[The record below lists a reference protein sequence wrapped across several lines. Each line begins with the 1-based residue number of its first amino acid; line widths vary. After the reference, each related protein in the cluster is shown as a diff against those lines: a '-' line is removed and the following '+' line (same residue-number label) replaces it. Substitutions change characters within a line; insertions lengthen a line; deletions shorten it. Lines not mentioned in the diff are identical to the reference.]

1 MLKTVREK
9 CQVTYNG
16 RYFRIKWEFSTE
28 TIKNRRSWADVKQ
41 TLKEHKCQPSLLYP
55 AKLAITI
62 DGETKVLEDKT
73 IFTQYLSNNPA
84 LQRIIEGKVQHKEAN
99 TPKRNRWQEIINP
112 RAEINQVEIKRT
124 IQCINKTRSCF
135 FEKN

>member
-1 MLKTVREK
+1 
-9 CQVTYNG
+9 
-16 RYFRIKWEFSTE
+16 
-28 TIKNRRSWADVKQ
+28 
-41 TLKEHKCQPSLLYP
+41 
-55 AKLAITI
+55 
-62 DGETKVLEDKT
+62 LEDKT